1 MGRNKTITMIKT
13 HSISEMIQKNQERKN
28 IHWMIADGEKMYR
41 HNESGLWFHADTF
54 NEVYPKYEYEPF
66 NPKGENINK
75 KIFKGL

>member
-1 MGRNKTITMIKT
+1 MIKT
-13 HSISEMIQKNQERKN
+13 HNIGEMIRKNQERKN
-28 IHWMIADGEKMYR
+28 AHWIADGEMSFY
-41 HNESGLWFHADTF
+41 HPQSGLWFHADTF